1 MDRRD
6 FLKNLLAVTAL
17 APVSRITSA
26 AAAPSPA
33 ESEPGKVSRR
43 RYKDTGLTVPMLGYG
58 MMRLPRLNG
67 KIDYDTVKKQVAIA
81 MKHGVN
87 YFDTAWFY
95 HGGESEICA
104 GEVLSAYPRSS
115 YLLADKMP
123 VSHLRRPD
131 DVERIFNEQLKKC
144 KTPYFDFYLL
154 HALNGNSW
162 KKAQKF
168 KVYEFLKKQ
177 KDEGKIKHLGFSFH
191 DTPQVLQ
198 KIASAHPWDFAQIQL
213 NYLDWT
219 IYRSREQ
226 YEILTRLNIPVV
238 VMEPLRGGALATLN
252 QEAREVFKRSN
263 PDVSVA
269 SWAFRYVGSLPN
281 VLCILSG
288 MTMTEHLEDNI
299 KTFTGFKTLSP
310 AEQKVIDTA
319 LNAYQKTGIILCTAC
334 RYCMPCPVG
343 VNIPGNFT
351 AYNNFK
357 ISGSKS
363 RFERAYDR
371 MNKKQQA
378 SACVSCGLC
387 KKKCPQKIDI
397 PALLKKVA
405 AAAK

>member
-6 FLKNLLAVTAL
+6 FLKNLLAVAAL
-17 APVSRITSA
+17 APVSKINSAIAAPAPA
-26 AAAPSPA
+26 AA
-33 ESEPGKVSRR
+33 EPGKVSRR
-43 RYKDTGLTVPMLGYG
+43 RYKDTALTVPMLGYG

-67 KIDYDTVKKQVAIA
+67 EIDYETVKKQVAIA

-95 HGGESEICA
+95 HGGESENCA

-115 YLLADKMP
+115 YMLADKMP
-123 VSHLRRPD
+123 VSHLRRAA

-144 KTPYFDFYLL
+144 KTEYFDFYLL
-154 HALNGNSW
+154 HALNAGSW
-162 KKAQKF
+162 KKAQKL
-168 KVYEFLKKQ
+168 KVYEFLKK
-177 KDEGKIKHLGFSFH
+177 KKAEGKIRHLGFSFH
-191 DTPQVLQ
+191 DTPQALQ
-198 KIASAHPWDFAQIQL
+198 EIASACPWDFAQIQL

-226 YEILTRLNIPVV
+226 YEILTKLNIPVI

-263 PDVSVA
+263 PEVSTA

-299 KTFTGFKTLSP
+299 KTFTDFKPLSQD
-310 AEQKVIDTA
+310 EQRVIDTA
-319 LNAYQKTGIILCTAC
+319 INAYQKSGIILCTAC

-351 AYNNFK
+351 NYNNLK
-357 ISGSKS
+357 ISGNKS
-363 RFERAYDR
+363 RFERSYKR
-371 MNKKQQA
+371 MDKKQQA

-397 PALLKKVA
+397 PAMLKKVA

>member
-6 FLKNLLAVTAL
+6 FLKNLLAVAAL
-17 APVSRITSA
+17 SPVSKINSAIAAPAPA
-26 AAAPSPA
+26 AA
-33 ESEPGKVSRR
+33 EPGKVSRR
-43 RYKDTGLTVPMLGYG
+43 RYKDTALTVPMLGYG

-67 KIDYDTVKKQVAIA
+67 EIDYETVKKQVAIA

-95 HGGESEICA
+95 HGGESENCA

-115 YLLADKMP
+115 YMLADKMP
-123 VSHLRRPD
+123 VSHLRRAA

-144 KTPYFDFYLL
+144 KTEYFDFYLL
-154 HALNGNSW
+154 HALNAGSW
-162 KKAQKF
+162 KKAQKL
-168 KVYEFLKKQ
+168 KVYEFLKQ
-177 KDEGKIKHLGFSFH
+177 KKAEGKIRHLGFSFH
-191 DTPQVLQ
+191 DTPQALQ
-198 KIASAHPWDFAQIQL
+198 EIASACPWDFAQIQL

-226 YEILTRLNIPVV
+226 YEILTKLNIPVI

-263 PDVSVA
+263 PEVSTA

-299 KTFTGFKTLSP
+299 KTFTDFKPLSQD
-310 AEQKVIDTA
+310 EQRVIDTA
-319 LNAYQKTGIILCTAC
+319 INAYQKSGIILCTAC

-351 AYNNFK
+351 NYNNLK
-357 ISGSKS
+357 ISGNKS
-363 RFERAYDR
+363 RFERSYKR
-371 MNKKQQA
+371 MDKKQQA
-378 SACVSCGLC
+378 AACISCGLC

-397 PALLKKVA
+397 PAMLKKVA

>member
-6 FLKNLLAVTAL
+6 FLKNLLAVAAL
-17 APVSRITSA
+17 APVSKINSAVASPAPA
-26 AAAPSPA
+26 AA
-33 ESEPGKVSRR
+33 EPGKVSRR
-43 RYKDTGLTVPMLGYG
+43 RYKETALTVPMLGYG

-67 KIDYDTVKKQVAIA
+67 EIDYETVQKQVALA

-95 HGGESEICA
+95 HGGESENCA
-104 GEVLSAYPRSS
+104 GKVLSKYPRSS
-115 YLLADKMP
+115 YMLADKMP
-123 VSHLRRPD
+123 VSHLRRTA

-144 KTPYFDFYLL
+144 KTEYFDFYLL
-154 HALNGNSW
+154 HALNAGSW
-162 KKAQKF
+162 KKAQKL
-168 KVYEFLKKQ
+168 KVYEFLKQ
-177 KDEGKIKHLGFSFH
+177 KKAEGKIRHLGFSFH

-198 KIASAHPWDFAQIQL
+198 EIASACPWDFAQIQL

-226 YEILTRLNIPVV
+226 YEILTRLNIPVI

-263 PDVSVA
+263 PEVSTA

-299 KTFTGFKTLSP
+299 KTFTDFKPLSP
-310 AEQKVIDTA
+310 DEQRVIDTA
-319 LNAYQKTGIILCTAC
+319 INAYQKTGIILCTAC

-351 AYNNFK
+351 NYNNLK
-357 ISGSKS
+357 ISGNKS
-363 RFERAYDR
+363 RFERSYKR
-371 MNKKQQA
+371 MDKKQQA

-397 PALLKKVA
+397 PAMLKKVA

>member
-6 FLKNLLAVTAL
+6 FLKNLLAVAAL
-17 APVSRITSA
+17 APVSKINSAVASPAPA
-26 AAAPSPA
+26 AA
-33 ESEPGKVSRR
+33 EPGKVSRR
-43 RYKDTGLTVPMLGYG
+43 RYKETALTVPMLGYG

-67 KIDYDTVKKQVAIA
+67 EIDYETVQKQVALA

-95 HGGESEICA
+95 HGGESENCA
-104 GEVLSAYPRSS
+104 GKVLSKYPRSS
-115 YLLADKMP
+115 YMLADKMP
-123 VSHLRRPD
+123 VSHLRRTA

-144 KTPYFDFYLL
+144 KTEYFDFYLL
-154 HALNGNSW
+154 HALNAGSW
-162 KKAQKF
+162 KKAQKL
-168 KVYEFLKKQ
+168 KVYEFLKQ
-177 KDEGKIKHLGFSFH
+177 KKAEGKIRHLGFSFH

-198 KIASAHPWDFAQIQL
+198 EIASACPWDFAQIQL

-226 YEILTRLNIPVV
+226 YEILTRLNIPVI

-263 PDVSVA
+263 PEVSTA

-299 KTFTGFKTLSP
+299 KTFTDFKPLSP
-310 AEQKVIDTA
+310 DEQRVIDTA
-319 LNAYQKTGIILCTAC
+319 INAYQKTGIILCTAC

-351 AYNNFK
+351 NYNNLK
-357 ISGSKS
+357 ISGNKS
-363 RFERAYDR
+363 RFERSYKR
-371 MNKKQQA
+371 MDKKQQA
-378 SACVSCGLC
+378 AACVSCGLC

-397 PALLKKVA
+397 PAMLKKVA